1 MSVNYSQ
8 NELKFHRAKAK
19 VTKRQTCLRFTKYP
33 FTKRIPTAVK
43 TGLHDVE
50 SEMSWD
56 KATIEPAYIP

>member
-50 SEMSWD
+50 SEMS
-56 KATIEPAYIP
+56 